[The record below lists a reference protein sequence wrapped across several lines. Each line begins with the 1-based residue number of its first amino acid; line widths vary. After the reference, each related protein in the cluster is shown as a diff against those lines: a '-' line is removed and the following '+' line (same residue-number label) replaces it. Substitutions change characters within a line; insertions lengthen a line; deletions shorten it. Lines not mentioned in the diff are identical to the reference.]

1 MDRQRA
7 ADERVQAEQEK
18 KALKETLVKEFFMDK
33 EKINLREKTNRKS
46 GISGIMDAYISG
58 EIQKSAEK
66 EK

>member
-1 MDRQRA
+1 
-7 ADERVQAEQEK
+7 
-18 KALKETLVKEFFMDK
+18 LVKAFFMDK
-33 EKINLREKTNRKS
+33 EKINLREKVNRNS

>member
-1 MDRQRA
+1 
-7 ADERVQAEQEK
+7 
-18 KALKETLVKEFFMDK
+18 LVKEFFMDK